1 MNREA
6 LLAKIRALQ
15 KRAATDGERKA
26 AERAARRIIEK
37 YGLDDAG
44 FDEEET
50 ERDHFFCYATKRD
63 RKLLLQIAAA
73 LSAT

>member
-26 AERAARRIIEK
+26 AERAVP
-37 YGLDDAG
+37 LPV
-44 FDEEET
+44 
-50 ERDHFFCYATKRD
+50 
-63 RKLLLQIAAA
+63 
-73 LSAT
+73 